1 MLTNLFEQV
10 YGWNATQFSNA
21 SAITAGINALIMVLA
36 MIILVKKLKLDDV
49 ILTLLGNISFSF
61 GCIIRGS
68 IENQIGFY
76 LSSVFISFIA
86 IIPIGTRSKLS
97 KIVSEDDI
105 GKVFSLLST
114 CETIAP
120 VLGSFVFTGIF
131 SSSINSY
138 FGLTFHFSAAFLI
151 IAIVSLLFI
160 HLRRD
165 N

>member
-1 MLTNLFEQV
+1 
-10 YGWNATQFSNA
+10 
-21 SAITAGINALIMVLA
+21 MVLA

-49 ILTLLGNISFSF
+49 ILTIIGNVFFSF

-97 KIVSEDDI
+97 KIVSEHDI

-114 CETIAP
+114 CETISP
-120 VLGSFVFTGIF
+120 VLGSFLYSAIF
-131 SSSINSY
+131 SFSINSY
-138 FGLTFHFSAAFLI
+138 FGLTFHFGAIFLVI
-151 IAIVSLLFI
+151 GIVSLLFI
-160 HLRRD
+160 NCRRD